1 MKRITCGLSL
11 SVMLAATQLTIAQ
24 APNSPD
30 QARILALIKEVQAQQ
45 AQIVD
50 NEAKIETKVADVAE
64 KVRVARIYAARG
76 R

>member
-1 MKRITCGLSL
+1 MKQIIRGLSI
-11 SVMLAATQLTIAQ
+11 SAMLVATQLSIAQ

-30 QARILALIKEVQAQQ
+30 QTKILALIKEVQIQQ

>member
-1 MKRITCGLSL
+1 MKQIIRGLSL
-11 SVMLAATQLTIAQ
+11 SAMLAATQLSIAQ
-24 APNSPD
+24 APNSPG
-30 QARILALIKEVQAQQ
+30 QTKILALIKEVQIQQ